1 VQVNYESVPYQPN
14 QSIACSSTKGK
25 KIVCPYHQHPEY
37 EIAWILRSTGRV
49 LIGDSL
55 SRFQAGNVYLLGANL
70 PHIFWND
77 EDTKEANTVVIQ
89 FKRDAFGENLF
100 DAPEMREIARLL
112 AASERGLRWN
122 LATHAPLR
130 RSLRRLEALHGSERV
145 ICFLELLQR
154 MSQMPPEAE
163 LSSITYGHS
172 LSGLDSSRMETIT
185 QYVRART
192 HEAVSQLEA
201 ARLAGM
207 SVASFRRFFQRTT
220 HRTFPRF
227 VNELRI
233 SEACRQLVS
242 TDLTVTEILYRCG
255 YGNQA
260 NFYRRFRQILGISP
274 EQYRKGV
281 GRFEGAI

>member
-1 VQVNYESVPYQPN
+1 MQVNYESVPYHPN
-14 QSIACSSTKGK
+14 ESIACSSTKGK

-89 FKRDAFGENLF
+89 FKHDAFGENLF
-100 DAPEMREIARLL
+100 DAPEMREIGHLL

-154 MSQMPPEAE
+154 MSQIPPEAE

-192 HEAVSQLEA
+192 HEAVSQSEA

-281 GRFEGAI
+281 GRYEGTI

>member
-1 VQVNYESVPYQPN
+1 
-14 QSIACSSTKGK
+14 
-25 KIVCPYHQHPEY
+25 
-37 EIAWILRSTGRV
+37 
-49 LIGDSL
+49 
-55 SRFQAGNVYLLGANL
+55 
-70 PHIFWND
+70 
-77 EDTKEANTVVIQ
+77 
-89 FKRDAFGENLF
+89 
-100 DAPEMREIARLL
+100 MREIARLL

-154 MSQMPPEAE
+154 MSQIPPEAE
-163 LSSITYGHS
+163 LSSISYGHS

-192 HEAVSQLEA
+192 HEAVSQSEA

-207 SVASFRRFFQRTT
+207 SVASFRRFFLRTT

-281 GRFEGAI
+281 GRYEGAI